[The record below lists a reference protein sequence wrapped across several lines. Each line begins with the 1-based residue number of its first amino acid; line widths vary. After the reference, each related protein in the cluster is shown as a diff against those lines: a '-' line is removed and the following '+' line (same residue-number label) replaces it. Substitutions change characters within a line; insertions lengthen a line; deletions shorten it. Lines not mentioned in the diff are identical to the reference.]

1 MAKPMLVIESP
12 DGAQYATT
20 EKDYKA
26 TYADEGFKVI
36 GYEDGTPYE
45 NGGGSAGSDED
56 EAPKRGRAASKE

>member
-1 MAKPMLVIESP
+1 MAQPMLVIESP

-45 NGGGSAGSDED
+45 GKDEG
-56 EAPKRGRAASKE
+56 PKRGRAAAEE